1 MNKYFSKFLLIERIK
16 ITKVFN
22 GAIYGIRKIPLIGKH
37 LGDKYYFY
45 DLKEIF
51 NTFIPIFSIIWQ
63 FIKSILTFGF
73 AIIISRTMLKFLFEI
88 SDKSPLFF
96 RENFDLSL
104 GAVLLTCIPFV
115 FYITNMITS
124 SMLTDNGNVFSDLSK
139 NFNFFPDDLAY
150 IFLYLQPFL
159 NFIGRTLGFVIFGKI
174 FANINPIYTF
184 AFSLGLY
191 FYNINI
197 TCFWT
202 KIYEKKEKSFF
213 EDRPFLQIIL
223 ILILD
228 LAISLLVLIIKLDFK
243 VLSLGFFLINLILF
257 PFTVKYFKNFK
268 GYDRIIEKTINVY
281 KIAVKDAK
289 DIQDG
294 VVKIENKDVN
304 KKEKI
309 KGEGFVY
316 LNKLFFKRHKRH
328 LLKPTLIKTGI
339 FFALGI
345 TVFFI
350 LSSLTMKSNEI
361 YKILI
366 YAIPII
372 SYILFKQDI
381 ILMAFYKNC
390 DSSLMYYNFYREDKN
405 LLTMF
410 WLRFISIFKLMA
422 IPMGAMFI
430 IYAGFAIKFLVKTN
444 VNLILP
450 IFYILLNAIFF
461 TVLPLF
467 QYYIIQPFD
476 KEGKQKSV
484 ILALMNMFLYYI
496 FIFGLPALAMKM
508 EEMKFMLIISIFIIG
523 FVGFASFIIYKF
535 APKTFKIKQWKKT
548 SRGLFNFSHPYI
560 EFFLFPLQIWESFCL
575 LDKLKMVEL

>member
-1 MNKYFSKFLLIERIK
+1 MKNMNKYFSKFLLIERIK
-16 ITKVFN
+16 ITKIFN
-22 GAIYGIRKIPLIGKH
+22 GMVYGIRKIPIIGKH
-37 LGDKYYFY
+37 MGDKYYFY
-45 DLKEIF
+45 DLKEIV
-51 NTFIPIFSIIWQ
+51 NTFVPIFSIIWQ

-96 RENFDLSL
+96 RGNFDLSL

-139 NFNFFPDDLAY
+139 NFNFFPNDLAH

-159 NFIGRTLGFVIFGKI
+159 IFIGRTLGFVIFGKI
-174 FANINPIYTF
+174 FANINPLYTF
-184 AFSLGLY
+184 LFSLGIY

-197 TCFWT
+197 TGFWT
-202 KIYEKKEKSFF
+202 KIYEKREKSFF

-243 VLSLGFFLINLILF
+243 VLSLGFFLINLFLF

-268 GYDRIIEKTINVY
+268 GYDKIIEKTINVY

-289 DIQDG
+289 NIQDG
-294 VVKIENKDVN
+294 VVKIENKDIN
-304 KKEKI
+304 KKENI

-316 LNKLFFKRHKRH
+316 LNNLFFKRHKKH
-328 LLKPTLIKTGI
+328 LLKPTLIKSGI
-339 FFALGI
+339 FLILGI
-345 TVFFI
+345 GGFLFA
-350 LSSLTMKSNEI
+350 SSLTMKAKEI

-366 YAIPII
+366 FIIPII
-372 SYILFKQDI
+372 SYILFKQDL
-381 ILMAFYKNC
+381 ILTAFYKNC
-390 DSSLMYYNFYREDKN
+390 DSSLLYYNFYREDKN
-405 LLTMF
+405 LLKMF
-410 WLRFISIFKLMA
+410 WLRFNSIFKLML
-422 IPMGAMFI
+422 IPMGAMFV
-430 IYAGFAIKFLVKTN
+430 IYIGFAIKFFIKTDL
-444 VNLILP
+444 NLLLP

-484 ILALMNMFLYYI
+484 VLVLMNIFLYYI
-496 FIFGLPALAMKM
+496 FIFGLPALATKIG
-508 EEMKFMLIISIFIIG
+508 EIKFMLIISIFMVA
-523 FVGFASFIIYKF
+523 FVGFASFLIYKF
-535 APKTFKIKQWKKT
+535 APKTFKIKQ
-548 SRGLFNFSHPYI
+548 
-560 EFFLFPLQIWESFCL
+560 
-575 LDKLKMVEL
+575 

>member
-1 MNKYFSKFLLIERIK
+1 MSRYFSKFLLIERIK
-16 ITKVFN
+16 ITKVFS
-22 GAIYGIRKIPLIGKH
+22 GMVYGIRKIPIIGKH

-45 DLKEIF
+45 DLKEIV
-51 NTFIPIFSIIWQ
+51 NTFVPIFSIIWQ

-139 NFNFFPDDLAY
+139 NFNFFPNDLAH

-159 NFIGRTLGFVIFGKI
+159 IFIGRTLGFVIFGKI

-184 AFSLGLY
+184 LFSLGIY

-197 TCFWT
+197 TGFWT

-243 VLSLGFFLINLILF
+243 VLSLGFFFINLILF

-268 GYDRIIEKTINVY
+268 GYDKIIEKTINVY

-289 DIQDG
+289 NIQDG
-294 VVKIENKDVN
+294 VVKIENKDIN

-316 LNKLFFKRHKRH
+316 LNKIFFKRHKKH
-328 LLKPTLIKTGI
+328 LLKPTLIKSGI
-339 FFALGI
+339 FLILGI
-345 TVFFI
+345 GGFLFA
-350 LSSLTMKSNEI
+350 SSLTMKAKEI

-366 YAIPII
+366 FIIPII

-390 DSSLMYYNFYREDKN
+390 DSSLLYYNFYREDKN
-405 LLTMF
+405 LLKMF
-410 WLRFISIFKLMA
+410 WLRFNSIFKLMA
-422 IPMGAMFI
+422 IPMGAMFV
-430 IYAGFAIKFLVKTN
+430 IYIGFAIKYLIKTDL
-444 VNLILP
+444 NLSLP

-484 ILALMNMFLYYI
+484 VLVLMNIFLYYI
-496 FIFGLPALAMKM
+496 FIFGLPALATKIG
-508 EEMKFMLIISIFIIG
+508 EIKFMLIISIFMVA
-523 FVGFASFIIYKF
+523 FVGLASFLIYKF
-535 APKTFKIKQWKKT
+535 APKTFKIKQ
-548 SRGLFNFSHPYI
+548 
-560 EFFLFPLQIWESFCL
+560 
-575 LDKLKMVEL
+575 

>member
-1 MNKYFSKFLLIERIK
+1 MSRYFSKFLLIERIK
-16 ITKVFN
+16 ITKIFN
-22 GAIYGIRKIPLIGKH
+22 GMVYGIRKIPLIGKH
-37 LGDKYYFY
+37 LGDRYYFY
-45 DLKEIF
+45 DLKEIV
-51 NTFIPIFSIIWQ
+51 NTFVPIFSIIWQ

-104 GAVLLTCIPFV
+104 GGVLLTCVPFV
-115 FYITNMITS
+115 FYISNMITS

-139 NFNFFPDDLAY
+139 NFNFFPDDLAR

-159 NFIGRTLGFVIFGKI
+159 IFIGRTLGFVIFGKF

-191 FYNINI
+191 FYNINM

-202 KIYEKKEKSFF
+202 KIYEKREKSFF

-268 GYDRIIEKTINVY
+268 GYDKIIEKTINVY

-289 DIQDG
+289 NIQDG
-294 VVKIENKDVN
+294 VVKIENKDIN

-316 LNKLFFKRHKRH
+316 LNKIFFKRHKKH
-328 LLKPTLIKTGI
+328 LLKPTLIKSGI
-339 FFALGI
+339 FLIIGIGGFLFA
-345 TVFFI
+345 
-350 LSSLTMKSNEI
+350 SSLTMKAKEI

-372 SYILFKQDI
+372 SYILFKQDK

-390 DSSLMYYNFYREDKN
+390 DSSLLYYNFYREDKN
-405 LLTMF
+405 LLKMF
-410 WLRFISIFKLMA
+410 WLRFNSIFKLML
-422 IPMGAMFI
+422 IPMGAMFV
-430 IYAGFAIKFLVKTN
+430 IYIGFAIKFLINTDL
-444 VNLILP
+444 NLLLP

-484 ILALMNMFLYYI
+484 VLVLMNIFLYYI
-496 FIFGLPALAMKM
+496 FIFGLPALATKIG
-508 EEMKFMLIISIFIIG
+508 EIKFMLIISIFMVA
-523 FVGFASFIIYKF
+523 FVGLASFLIYKF
-535 APKTFKIKQWKKT
+535 APKTFKIKQ
-548 SRGLFNFSHPYI
+548 
-560 EFFLFPLQIWESFCL
+560 
-575 LDKLKMVEL
+575 

>member
-1 MNKYFSKFLLIERIK
+1 MKIWVIKMSRYFSKFLLIERIK
-16 ITKVFN
+16 ITKIFN
-22 GAIYGIRKIPLIGKH
+22 GMVYGIRKIPIIGKH

-45 DLKEIF
+45 DLKEIV
-51 NTFIPIFSIIWQ
+51 NTFVPIFSIIWQ
-63 FIKSILTFGF
+63 MIKSILTFGF
-73 AIIISRTMLKFLFEI
+73 AIFISRTLLKFLFEI

-96 RENFDLSL
+96 RGNFDLSL
-104 GAVLLTCIPFV
+104 ESVMLTCVPFI
-115 FYITNMITS
+115 FYISNMITS

-139 NFNFFPDDLAY
+139 NFNFFPNDLAH

-159 NFIGRTLGFVIFGKI
+159 IFIGRTLGFVIFGKI

-184 AFSLGLY
+184 LFSLGIY

-197 TCFWT
+197 TGFWT

-243 VLSLGFFLINLILF
+243 VLSLGFFFINLILF

-268 GYDRIIEKTINVY
+268 GYDKIIEKTINVY

-289 DIQDG
+289 NIQDG
-294 VVKIENKDVN
+294 VVKIENKDIN

-316 LNKLFFKRHKRH
+316 LNKIFFKRHKKH
-328 LLKPTLIKTGI
+328 LLKPTLIKSGI
-339 FFALGI
+339 FLILGI
-345 TVFFI
+345 GGFLFA
-350 LSSLTMKSNEI
+350 SSLTMKAKEI

-366 YAIPII
+366 FIIPII

-390 DSSLMYYNFYREDKN
+390 DSSLLYYNFYREDKN
-405 LLTMF
+405 LLKMF
-410 WLRFISIFKLMA
+410 WLRFNSIFKLMA
-422 IPMGAMFI
+422 IPMGAMFV
-430 IYAGFAIKFLVKTN
+430 IYIGFAIKYLIKTDL
-444 VNLILP
+444 NLSLP

-484 ILALMNMFLYYI
+484 VLVLMNIFLYYI
-496 FIFGLPALAMKM
+496 FIFGLPALATKIG
-508 EEMKFMLIISIFIIG
+508 EIKFMLIISIFMVA
-523 FVGFASFIIYKF
+523 FVGLASFLIYKF
-535 APKTFKIKQWKKT
+535 APKTFKIKQ
-548 SRGLFNFSHPYI
+548 
-560 EFFLFPLQIWESFCL
+560 
-575 LDKLKMVEL
+575 

>member
-1 MNKYFSKFLLIERIK
+1 MSRYFSKFLLIERIK

-22 GAIYGIRKIPLIGKH
+22 GMVYGIRKVPLIGKH

-45 DLKEIF
+45 DLKEIV
-51 NTFIPIFSIIWQ
+51 NTFVPIFSIIWQ

-139 NFNFFPDDLAY
+139 NFNFFPNDLAR

-159 NFIGRTLGFVIFGKI
+159 IFIGRTLGFVIFGKI
-174 FANINPIYTF
+174 FVNINPIYTF

-191 FYNINI
+191 FYNINM

-202 KIYEKKEKSFF
+202 KIYEKREKSFF

-243 VLSLGFFLINLILF
+243 VLSLGFFFINIILF

-268 GYDRIIEKTINVY
+268 GYDKIIEKTINVY

-289 DIQDG
+289 NIQDG
-294 VVKIENKDVN
+294 VVKIENKDIN

-316 LNKLFFKRHKRH
+316 LNNLFFKRHKRH

-339 FFALGI
+339 FFVLGI
-345 TVFFI
+345 CGFFL
-350 LSSLTMKSNEI
+350 LSRLTIKGNEV

-372 SYILFKQDI
+372 SYILFKQDK

-390 DSSLMYYNFYREDKN
+390 DSSLLYYNFYREDKN
-405 LLTMF
+405 LLKMF
-410 WLRFISIFKLMA
+410 WLRLNSIFKLML

-430 IYAGFAIKFLVKTN
+430 IYIGFAIKFLIKTDL
-444 VNLILP
+444 NLLLP

-484 ILALMNMFLYYI
+484 VLVLMNMFLYYI
-496 FIFGLPALAMKM
+496 FIFGLPALATKIG
-508 EEMKFMLIISIFIIG
+508 EIKFMLIISIFIIG
-523 FVGFASFIIYKF
+523 FVGLASFLIYKF
-535 APKTFKIKQWKKT
+535 APKTFKIKQ
-548 SRGLFNFSHPYI
+548 
-560 EFFLFPLQIWESFCL
+560 
-575 LDKLKMVEL
+575 

>member
-1 MNKYFSKFLLIERIK
+1 MSRYFSKFLLIERIK
-16 ITKVFN
+16 ITKIFN
-22 GAIYGIRKIPLIGKH
+22 GMVYGIRKVPLIGKH

-45 DLKEIF
+45 DLKEIV
-51 NTFIPIFSIIWQ
+51 NTFVPIFSIIWQ

-104 GAVLLTCIPFV
+104 GAVLLTCTPFV

-139 NFNFFPDDLAY
+139 NFNFFPDDLAH

-159 NFIGRTLGFVIFGKI
+159 IFIGRTLGFVIFGKI

-191 FYNINI
+191 FYNINM

-223 ILILD
+223 IIIID
-228 LAISLLVLIIKLDFK
+228 LLISLLVLIIKLDFK
-243 VLSLGFFLINLILF
+243 VLSLGFFFINLILF

-268 GYDRIIEKTINVY
+268 GYDKIIEKTINVY

-289 DIQDG
+289 NIQDG
-294 VVKIENKDVN
+294 VVKIENKDIN

-316 LNKLFFKRHKRH
+316 LNKIFFKRHKKH
-328 LLKPTLIKTGI
+328 LLKPTLIKSGI
-339 FFALGI
+339 FLILGI
-345 TVFFI
+345 GGFLFV
-350 LSSLTMKSNEI
+350 SSLTMKAKEI

-366 YAIPII
+366 FIIPII
-372 SYILFKQDI
+372 SYILFKQDL

-390 DSSLMYYNFYREDKN
+390 DSSLLYYNFYREDKN
-405 LLTMF
+405 LLKMF
-410 WLRFISIFKLMA
+410 WLRFNSIFKLML
-422 IPMGAMFI
+422 IPMGAMFV
-430 IYAGFAIKFLVKTN
+430 IYIGFAIKFLINTDL
-444 VNLILP
+444 NLLLP

-484 ILALMNMFLYYI
+484 VLVLMNMFLYYI
-496 FIFGLPALAMKM
+496 FIFGLPALATKIG
-508 EEMKFMLIISIFIIG
+508 EIKFMLIISIFMVA
-523 FVGFASFIIYKF
+523 FVGFASFLIYKF
-535 APKTFKIKQWKKT
+535 APKTFKIKQ
-548 SRGLFNFSHPYI
+548 
-560 EFFLFPLQIWESFCL
+560 
-575 LDKLKMVEL
+575 

>member
-1 MNKYFSKFLLIERIK
+1 MSRYFSKFLLIERIK
-16 ITKVFN
+16 ITKIFN
-22 GAIYGIRKIPLIGKH
+22 GMVYGIRKIPVIGKH

-45 DLKEIF
+45 DLKEIV
-51 NTFIPIFSIIWQ
+51 NTFVPIFSIIWQ
-63 FIKSILTFGF
+63 LIKSILTFGF

-104 GAVLLTCIPFV
+104 GSVLLTCIPFV

-139 NFNFFPDDLAY
+139 NFNFFPDDLAR

-159 NFIGRTLGFVIFGKI
+159 IFIGRTLGFVIFGKI

-191 FYNINI
+191 FYNINM

-223 ILILD
+223 IIIID
-228 LAISLLVLIIKLDFK
+228 LLISLLVLIIKLDFK

-268 GYDRIIEKTINVY
+268 GYDKIIEKTINVY

-289 DIQDG
+289 NIQDG
-294 VVKIENKDVN
+294 VVKIENKDIN
-304 KKEKI
+304 KKENI

-316 LNKLFFKRHKRH
+316 LNKIFFKRHKRH

-339 FFALGI
+339 FFVLGI
-345 TVFFI
+345 CGFFL
-350 LSSLTMKSNEI
+350 LSRLTIKGNEV

-372 SYILFKQDI
+372 SYILFKQDK

-390 DSSLMYYNFYREDKN
+390 DSSLLYYNFYREDKN
-405 LLTMF
+405 LLKMF
-410 WLRFISIFKLMA
+410 WLRFNSIFKLMA

-430 IYAGFAIKFLVKTN
+430 IYIGIAIKYLTKTN
-444 VNLILP
+444 YNLSLP

-476 KEGKQKSV
+476 KEGKQKSLV
-484 ILALMNMFLYYI
+484 LVLMNIFLYYI
-496 FIFGLPALAMKM
+496 FILGLPALATKIG
-508 EEMKFMLIISIFIIG
+508 EIKFMLIISIFMVA
-523 FVGFASFIIYKF
+523 FVGLASFLIYKF
-535 APKTFKIKQWKKT
+535 APKTFKIKQ
-548 SRGLFNFSHPYI
+548 
-560 EFFLFPLQIWESFCL
+560 
-575 LDKLKMVEL
+575 

>member
-1 MNKYFSKFLLIERIK
+1 MKIMVIKMNKYFLKFLLIERIK

-22 GAIYGIRKIPLIGKH
+22 GIVYGIRKIPLIGKH

-45 DLKEIF
+45 DLKEII
-51 NTFIPIFSIIWQ
+51 NTFVPIFSIIWQ

-73 AIIISRTMLKFLFEI
+73 AIFISRTMLKFLFEI

-104 GAVLLTCIPFV
+104 GAVLLTCIPFS

-124 SMLTDNGNVFSDLSK
+124 SLLTDNGNAFSDLSK
-139 NFNFFPDDLAY
+139 NFNFFPNDLAY

-159 NFIGRTLGFVIFGKI
+159 IFIGRTLGFVIFGKI

-184 AFSLGLY
+184 LFSLGIY

-197 TCFWT
+197 TGFWT
-202 KIYEKKEKSFF
+202 KIYEKREKPFF

-243 VLSLGFFLINLILF
+243 VLSLGYFFINLILC
-257 PFTVKYFKNFK
+257 PFVVKYFKNFK
-268 GYDRIIEKTINVY
+268 GYDKIIEKTIRVY
-281 KIAVKDAK
+281 KLAVEDSKDV
-289 DIQDG
+289 QNN
-294 VVKIENKDVN
+294 VVKIKNKDIN
-304 KKEKI
+304 KNEKI

-328 LLKPTLIKTGI
+328 LLKPTLIKSGI

-345 TVFFI
+345 GGFFI
-350 LSSLTMKSNEI
+350 LSSLTMKANEL

-372 SYILFKQDI
+372 SYILFKQDL

-390 DSSLMYYNFYREDKN
+390 DSSLLYYNFYREDKN
-405 LLTMF
+405 LLKMF
-410 WLRFISIFKLMA
+410 WLRFNSIFKLMS

-430 IYAGFAIKFLVKTN
+430 IYIGFAIKFLTKTDL
-444 VNLILP
+444 NLTLP

-484 ILALMNMFLYYI
+484 VLVLMNMFLYYI
-496 FIFGLPALAMKM
+496 FIFGLPALATKIG
-508 EEMKFMLIISIFIIG
+508 EIKFMLIISIFIIA
-523 FVGFASFIIYKF
+523 FVGLASFLIYKF
-535 APKTFKIKQWKKT
+535 APKTFKIKQ
-548 SRGLFNFSHPYI
+548 
-560 EFFLFPLQIWESFCL
+560 
-575 LDKLKMVEL
+575 

>member
-1 MNKYFSKFLLIERIK
+1 MSRYFSKFLLIERIK
-16 ITKVFN
+16 ITKIFN
-22 GAIYGIRKIPLIGKH
+22 GMVYGIRKIPIIGKH
-37 LGDKYYFY
+37 MGDKYYFY
-45 DLKEIF
+45 DLKEIV
-51 NTFIPIFSIIWQ
+51 NTFVPIFSIIWQ

-139 NFNFFPDDLAY
+139 NFNFFPDDLAR

-159 NFIGRTLGFVIFGKI
+159 IFIGRTLGFVIFGKI

-191 FYNINI
+191 FYNINM

-202 KIYEKKEKSFF
+202 KIYEKREKSFF

-223 ILILD
+223 ILIID
-228 LAISLLVLIIKLDFK
+228 LLISLLVLIIKLDFK
-243 VLSLGFFLINLILF
+243 ILSLGFLLINFILF

-268 GYDRIIEKTINVY
+268 GYDKIIEKTINVY

-294 VVKIENKDVN
+294 VVKIENKDIN

-316 LNKLFFKRHKRH
+316 LNNLFFKRHKKH
-328 LLKPTLIKTGI
+328 LLKPTLIKSGI
-339 FFALGI
+339 FLILGI
-345 TVFFI
+345 GGFLFA
-350 LSSLTMKSNEI
+350 SSLTIKAKEI

-366 YAIPII
+366 FIIPII

-390 DSSLMYYNFYREDKN
+390 DSSLLYYNFYREDKN
-405 LLTMF
+405 LLKMF
-410 WLRFISIFKLMA
+410 WLRLNSIFKLML
-422 IPMGAMFI
+422 IPMGAMFV
-430 IYAGFAIKFLVKTN
+430 IYIGFAIKFLIKTDL
-444 VNLILP
+444 NLLLP

-484 ILALMNMFLYYI
+484 VLVLMNIFLYYI
-496 FIFGLPALAMKM
+496 FIFGLPALATKIG
-508 EEMKFMLIISIFIIG
+508 EIKFMLIISIFMVA
-523 FVGFASFIIYKF
+523 FVGLASFLIYKF
-535 APKTFKIKQWKKT
+535 APKTFKIKQ
-548 SRGLFNFSHPYI
+548 
-560 EFFLFPLQIWESFCL
+560 
-575 LDKLKMVEL
+575 

>member
-1 MNKYFSKFLLIERIK
+1 MSRYFSKFLLIERIK
-16 ITKVFN
+16 ITKIFN
-22 GAIYGIRKIPLIGKH
+22 GMVYGIRKIPIIGKH

-45 DLKEIF
+45 DLKEIV
-51 NTFIPIFSIIWQ
+51 NTFVPIFSIIWQ

-115 FYITNMITS
+115 FYISNMITS

-139 NFNFFPDDLAY
+139 NFNFFPNDLAH

-159 NFIGRTLGFVIFGKI
+159 IFIGRTLGFVIFGKI

-184 AFSLGLY
+184 LFSLGIY
-191 FYNINI
+191 FYNINM

-202 KIYEKKEKSFF
+202 KIYEKKEKLFF
-213 EDRPFLQIIL
+213 EDRAFLQIIL

-228 LAISLLVLIIKLDFK
+228 LLISLIALVIKFDFK
-243 VLSLGFFLINLILF
+243 ILSLGFFLINLILF

-268 GYDRIIEKTINVY
+268 GYDKIIEKTINVY

-289 DIQDG
+289 NIQDG
-294 VVKIENKDVN
+294 VVKIENKDIN

-316 LNKLFFKRHKRH
+316 LNNLFFKRHKKH
-328 LLKPTLIKTGI
+328 LLKPTLIKSGI
-339 FFALGI
+339 FLILGI
-345 TVFFI
+345 GGFLFA
-350 LSSLTMKSNEI
+350 SSLIIKAKEV
-361 YKILI
+361 YKISI
-366 YAIPII
+366 FIIPII
-372 SYILFKQDI
+372 SYILFKQDL

-390 DSSLMYYNFYREDKN
+390 DSSLLYYNFYREDKN
-405 LLTMF
+405 LLKMF
-410 WLRFISIFKLMA
+410 WLRFNSIFKLMA
-422 IPMGAMFI
+422 IPMGAMFV
-430 IYAGFAIKFLVKTN
+430 IYIGFAIKYLIKTDL
-444 VNLILP
+444 NLSLP

-484 ILALMNMFLYYI
+484 VLVLMNIFLYYI
-496 FIFGLPALAMKM
+496 FIFGLPALATKIG
-508 EEMKFMLIISIFIIG
+508 EIKFMLIISIFMVF
-523 FVGFASFIIYKF
+523 FVGLASFLIYKF
-535 APKTFKIKQWKKT
+535 APKTFKIKQ
-548 SRGLFNFSHPYI
+548 
-560 EFFLFPLQIWESFCL
+560 
-575 LDKLKMVEL
+575 

>member
-1 MNKYFSKFLLIERIK
+1 MSRYFSKFLLIERIK
-16 ITKVFN
+16 ITKIFN
-22 GAIYGIRKIPLIGKH
+22 GMVYGIRKIPLIGKG

-45 DLKEIF
+45 DLKEIV
-51 NTFIPIFSIIWQ
+51 NTFVPIFSIIWQ

-104 GAVLLTCIPFV
+104 GAVLLTCTPFV

-139 NFNFFPDDLAY
+139 NFNFFPNDLAH

-159 NFIGRTLGFVIFGKI
+159 IFLGRTLGFVIFGKI
-174 FANINPIYTF
+174 FANINPLYTF
-184 AFSLGLY
+184 LFSLGIY

-197 TCFWT
+197 TGFWT
-202 KIYEKKEKSFF
+202 KIYEKREKSFF

-243 VLSLGFFLINLILF
+243 VLSLGYFFINLILF
-257 PFTVKYFKNFK
+257 PFVVKYFKNFK
-268 GYDRIIEKTINVY
+268 GYDKIIEKTINVY
-281 KIAVKDAK
+281 KLAVENSKDM
-289 DIQDG
+289 QEN
-294 VVKIENKDVN
+294 VVKIKNKDIN
-304 KKEKI
+304 KNEKI
-309 KGEGFVY
+309 NGEGFVY
-316 LNKLFFKRHKRH
+316 LNNLFFKRHKRH

-339 FFALGI
+339 FFVLGI
-345 TVFFI
+345 CGFFL
-350 LSSLTMKSNEI
+350 LSRLTIKGNEGNEV

-372 SYILFKQDI
+372 SYILFKQDK

-390 DSSLMYYNFYREDKN
+390 DSSLLYYNFYREDKN
-405 LLTMF
+405 LLKMF
-410 WLRFISIFKLMA
+410 WLRFNSVFKLMS

-430 IYAGFAIKFLVKTN
+430 IYIGFATKFLTKTDL
-444 VNLILP
+444 NLSLP
-450 IFYILLNAIFF
+450 IYYIVLNAMFF
-461 TVLPLF
+461 TILPLF

-484 ILALMNMFLYYI
+484 VLVLMNMFLYYI
-496 FIFGLPALAMKM
+496 FIFGLPALATKIG
-508 EEMKFMLIISIFIIG
+508 EIKFMLIISIFILV
-523 FVGFASFIIYKF
+523 FVGLASFLIYKF
-535 APKTFKIKQWKKT
+535 APKTFKIKQ
-548 SRGLFNFSHPYI
+548 
-560 EFFLFPLQIWESFCL
+560 
-575 LDKLKMVEL
+575 

>member
-1 MNKYFSKFLLIERIK
+1 MMSRYFSKFLLIERIK
-16 ITKVFN
+16 ITKLFN
-22 GAIYGIRKIPLIGKH
+22 GIVYGIRKIPLIGKG

-139 NFNFFPDDLAY
+139 NFNFFPNDLAR

-159 NFIGRTLGFVIFGKI
+159 IFIGRTLGFVIFGKI
-174 FANINPIYTF
+174 FANINPLYTF
-184 AFSLGLY
+184 LFSLGIY

-197 TCFWT
+197 TGFWT
-202 KIYEKKEKSFF
+202 KIYEKREKSFF

-243 VLSLGFFLINLILF
+243 VLSLVFFFINLILF
-257 PFTVKYFKNFK
+257 PFVVKYFKNFK
-268 GYDRIIEKTINVY
+268 GYDKIIEKTINVY

-289 DIQDG
+289 NIQDG
-294 VVKIENKDVN
+294 VVKIENKDIN

-316 LNKLFFKRHKRH
+316 LNKIFFKRHKKH
-328 LLKPTLIKTGI
+328 LLKPTLIKSGI
-339 FFALGI
+339 FLILGI
-345 TVFFI
+345 GGFF
-350 LSSLTMKSNEI
+350 LVSSLTIKANEV

-372 SYILFKQDI
+372 SYILFKQDK

-390 DSSLMYYNFYREDKN
+390 DSSLLYYNFYREDKN
-405 LLTMF
+405 LLKMF
-410 WLRFISIFKLMA
+410 WLRFNSVFKLMS
-422 IPMGAMFI
+422 IPMGAMFT
-430 IYAGFAIKFLVKTN
+430 IYIGFAIKFLIKTDL
-444 VNLILP
+444 NLLLP

-484 ILALMNMFLYYI
+484 VLVLMNMFLYYI
-496 FIFGLPALAMKM
+496 FIFGLPALATKIG
-508 EEMKFMLIISIFIIG
+508 EIKFMLIISIFMIG
-523 FVGFASFIIYKF
+523 FVGLASFLIYKF
-535 APKTFKIKQWKKT
+535 APKTFKIK
-548 SRGLFNFSHPYI
+548 R
-560 EFFLFPLQIWESFCL
+560 
-575 LDKLKMVEL
+575 

>member
-1 MNKYFSKFLLIERIK
+1 MSRYFSKFLLIERIK
-16 ITKVFN
+16 ITKIFN
-22 GAIYGIRKIPLIGKH
+22 GMVYGIRKIPIIGKH

-45 DLKEIF
+45 DLKEIV
-51 NTFIPIFSIIWQ
+51 NTFVPIFSIIWQ

-115 FYITNMITS
+115 FYISNMITS

-139 NFNFFPDDLAY
+139 NFNFFPNDLAH

-159 NFIGRTLGFVIFGKI
+159 IFIGRTLGFVIFGKI

-184 AFSLGLY
+184 LFSLGIY
-191 FYNINI
+191 FYNINM

-202 KIYEKKEKSFF
+202 KIYEKKEKLFF
-213 EDRPFLQIIL
+213 EDRAFLQIIL

-228 LAISLLVLIIKLDFK
+228 LLISLIALVIKFDFK
-243 VLSLGFFLINLILF
+243 ILSLGFFLINLILF

-268 GYDRIIEKTINVY
+268 GYDKIIEKTINVY
-281 KIAVKDAK
+281 KIVVKDAK
-289 DIQDG
+289 NIQDG
-294 VVKIENKDVN
+294 VVKIENKDIN

-316 LNKLFFKRHKRH
+316 LNNLFFKRHKKH
-328 LLKPTLIKTGI
+328 LLKPTLIKSGI
-339 FFALGI
+339 FLILGI
-345 TVFFI
+345 GGFLFA
-350 LSSLTMKSNEI
+350 SSLTMKAKEV

-366 YAIPII
+366 FIIPII

-390 DSSLMYYNFYREDKN
+390 DSSLLYYNFYREDKN
-405 LLTMF
+405 LLKMF
-410 WLRFISIFKLMA
+410 WLRFASIFKLML
-422 IPMGAMFI
+422 IPMGAMFT
-430 IYAGFAIKFLVKTN
+430 IYIGFAIKFLIKTDL
-444 VNLILP
+444 NLLLP

-484 ILALMNMFLYYI
+484 VLVLMNMFLYYI
-496 FIFGLPALAMKM
+496 FIFGLPALTTKIG
-508 EEMKFMLIISIFIIG
+508 EIKFMLIISIFMVA
-523 FVGFASFIIYKF
+523 FVGLASFLIYKF
-535 APKTFKIKQWKKT
+535 APKTFKIKQ
-548 SRGLFNFSHPYI
+548 
-560 EFFLFPLQIWESFCL
+560 
-575 LDKLKMVEL
+575 

>member
-1 MNKYFSKFLLIERIK
+1 MSRYFSKFLLIERIK
-16 ITKVFN
+16 ITKIFN
-22 GAIYGIRKIPLIGKH
+22 GMVYGIRKIPLIGKH

-45 DLKEIF
+45 DFKEIV
-51 NTFIPIFSIIWQ
+51 NTFVPIFSIIWQ

-73 AIIISRTMLKFLFEI
+73 AIFISRTLLKFLFEI

-96 RENFDLSL
+96 RGNFDLSL
-104 GAVLLTCIPFV
+104 GAVFLTCIPFV

-139 NFNFFPDDLAY
+139 NFNFFPDDLAR

-159 NFIGRTLGFVIFGKI
+159 IFIGRTLGFVIFGKI

-191 FYNINI
+191 FYNINM

-202 KIYEKKEKSFF
+202 KIYEKREKSFF

-243 VLSLGFFLINLILF
+243 VLSLGFFFINIILF

-268 GYDRIIEKTINVY
+268 GYDKIIEKTINVY

-289 DIQDG
+289 NIQDG
-294 VVKIENKDVN
+294 VVKIENKDIN
-304 KKEKI
+304 KNEKI
-309 KGEGFVY
+309 NGEGFVY
-316 LNKLFFKRHKRH
+316 LNNLFFKRHKRH

-339 FFALGI
+339 FFVLGI
-345 TVFFI
+345 CGFFL
-350 LSSLTMKSNEI
+350 LSRLTIKGNEGNEV

-372 SYILFKQDI
+372 SYILFKQDK

-390 DSSLMYYNFYREDKN
+390 DSSLLYYNFYREDKN
-405 LLTMF
+405 LLKMF
-410 WLRFISIFKLMA
+410 WLRFNSVFKLMS

-430 IYAGFAIKFLVKTN
+430 IYIGFATKFLTKTDL
-444 VNLILP
+444 NLSLP
-450 IFYILLNAIFF
+450 IYYIVLNAMFF
-461 TVLPLF
+461 TILPLF

-484 ILALMNMFLYYI
+484 VLVLMNMFLYYI
-496 FIFGLPALAMKM
+496 FIFGLPALATKIG
-508 EEMKFMLIISIFIIG
+508 EIKFMLIISIFILV
-523 FVGFASFIIYKF
+523 FVGLASFLIYKF
-535 APKTFKIKQWKKT
+535 APKTFKIKQ
-548 SRGLFNFSHPYI
+548 
-560 EFFLFPLQIWESFCL
+560 
-575 LDKLKMVEL
+575 

>member
-1 MNKYFSKFLLIERIK
+1 MSRYFSKFLLIERIK

-22 GAIYGIRKIPLIGKH
+22 GMVYGIRKIPIIGKH

-63 FIKSILTFGF
+63 IIKSILAFGF
-73 AIIISRTMLKFLFEI
+73 AIFISRTFLKLLFDI

-96 RENFDLSL
+96 RGNFDLSL
-104 GAVLLTCIPFV
+104 GAVLLTCTPFV

-124 SMLTDNGNVFSDLSK
+124 SMLTDNGNVFSELSK
-139 NFNFFPDDLAY
+139 NFNFFPNDLAY

-159 NFIGRTLGFVIFGKI
+159 IFIGRTLGFVIFGKI

-184 AFSLGLY
+184 LFSLGIY

-197 TCFWT
+197 TGFWT
-202 KIYEKKEKSFF
+202 KIYEKREKSFF

-257 PFTVKYFKNFK
+257 PFTVKYFKNFN
-268 GYDRIIEKTINVY
+268 GYDKIIEKTINVY
-281 KIAVKDAK
+281 KIAVNDAK
-289 DIQDG
+289 NIQDG
-294 VVKIENKDVN
+294 VVKIENKDIN

-316 LNKLFFKRHKRH
+316 LNNLFFKRHKKH
-328 LLKPTLIKTGI
+328 LLKPTLIKSGI
-339 FFALGI
+339 FLILGI
-345 TVFFI
+345 GGFLFV
-350 LSSLTMKSNEI
+350 SSLTMKAKEI

-366 YAIPII
+366 FIIPII
-372 SYILFKQDI
+372 SYILFKQDL

-390 DSSLMYYNFYREDKN
+390 DSSLLYYNFYREDKN
-405 LLTMF
+405 LLKMF
-410 WLRFISIFKLMA
+410 WLRFNSIFKLML
-422 IPMGAMFI
+422 IPMGAMFV
-430 IYAGFAIKFLVKTN
+430 IYIGFAIKFLINTDL
-444 VNLILP
+444 NLLLP

-484 ILALMNMFLYYI
+484 VLVLMNIFLYYI
-496 FIFGLPALAMKM
+496 FIFGLPALATKIG
-508 EEMKFMLIISIFIIG
+508 EIKFMLIISIFMVA
-523 FVGFASFIIYKF
+523 FVGLASFLIYKF
-535 APKTFKIKQWKKT
+535 APKTFKIKQ
-548 SRGLFNFSHPYI
+548 
-560 EFFLFPLQIWESFCL
+560 
-575 LDKLKMVEL
+575 

>member
-1 MNKYFSKFLLIERIK
+1 MKIWVIMMSKYLSKFLLIERIK

-22 GAIYGIRKIPLIGKH
+22 GMVYGIRKIPLIGKH

-45 DLKEIF
+45 DLKEII
-51 NTFIPIFSIIWQ
+51 NTFVPIFSIIWQ

-73 AIIISRTMLKFLFEI
+73 SLLISRTVLKFLFEI
-88 SDKSPLFF
+88 TNKSPLFF

-104 GAVLLTCIPFV
+104 GAVMLTCVPFI
-115 FYITNMITS
+115 FYISNMIS
-124 SMLTDNGNVFSDLSK
+124 SSSLTENGNSFSDLSK
-139 NFNFFPDDLAY
+139 NFNFYPNDLAH
-150 IFLYLQPFL
+150 IFLYLEPFL
-159 NFIGRTLGFVIFGKI
+159 IFIGRTLGFVIFGKI

-191 FYNINI
+191 FYNINM

-202 KIYEKKEKSFF
+202 KIYEKREKSFF

-243 VLSLGFFLINLILF
+243 VLSLGFFFINIILF

-268 GYDRIIEKTINVY
+268 GYDKIIEKTINVY

-289 DIQDG
+289 NIQDG
-294 VVKIENKDVN
+294 VVKIENKDIN
-304 KKEKI
+304 KNEKI
-309 KGEGFVY
+309 NGEGFVY
-316 LNKLFFKRHKRH
+316 LNNLFFKRHKRH

-339 FFALGI
+339 FFVLGI
-345 TVFFI
+345 CGFFL
-350 LSSLTMKSNEI
+350 LSRLTIKGNEGNEV

-372 SYILFKQDI
+372 SYILFKQDK

-390 DSSLMYYNFYREDKN
+390 DSSLLYYNFYREDKN
-405 LLTMF
+405 LLKMF
-410 WLRFISIFKLMA
+410 WLRFNSVFKLMS

-430 IYAGFAIKFLVKTN
+430 IYIGFATKFLTKTDL
-444 VNLILP
+444 NLSLP
-450 IFYILLNAIFF
+450 IFYIVLNAIFF
-461 TVLPLF
+461 TILPLF

-484 ILALMNMFLYYI
+484 VLVLMNMFLYYI
-496 FIFGLPALAMKM
+496 FVFGLPALAIKIG
-508 EEMKFMLIISIFIIG
+508 EIKFMLIISIFMVL
-523 FVGFASFIIYKF
+523 FVGLASFLIYKF
-535 APKTFKIKQWKKT
+535 ASKTFKIKQ
-548 SRGLFNFSHPYI
+548 
-560 EFFLFPLQIWESFCL
+560 
-575 LDKLKMVEL
+575 

>member
-1 MNKYFSKFLLIERIK
+1 MSRYFSKFLLIERIK
-16 ITKVFN
+16 ITKIFN
-22 GAIYGIRKIPLIGKH
+22 GMVYGIRKIPLIGKH
-37 LGDKYYFY
+37 LGDRYYFY
-45 DLKEIF
+45 DLKEIV
-51 NTFIPIFSIIWQ
+51 NTFVPIFSIIWQ

-104 GAVLLTCIPFV
+104 GGVLLTCVPFV
-115 FYITNMITS
+115 FYISNMITS

-139 NFNFFPDDLAY
+139 NFNFFPDDLAR

-159 NFIGRTLGFVIFGKI
+159 IFIGRTLGFVIFGKF

-184 AFSLGLY
+184 LFSLGIY

-197 TCFWT
+197 TGFWT

-223 ILILD
+223 IIIID
-228 LAISLLVLIIKLDFK
+228 LLISLLVLIIKLDFK
-243 VLSLGFFLINLILF
+243 VLSLGFFFINLILF

-268 GYDRIIEKTINVY
+268 GYDKIIEKTINVY

-289 DIQDG
+289 NIQDG
-294 VVKIENKDVN
+294 VVKIENKDIN

-309 KGEGFVY
+309 KGEGFDY
-316 LNKLFFKRHKRH
+316 LNKLFFKRHKKH
-328 LLKPTLIKTGI
+328 LLKPTLIKSGI
-339 FFALGI
+339 FLILGI
-345 TVFFI
+345 GGFLFV
-350 LSSLTMKSNEI
+350 SSLTMKAKEI

-366 YAIPII
+366 FIIPII
-372 SYILFKQDI
+372 SYILFKQDL

-390 DSSLMYYNFYREDKN
+390 DSSLLYYNFYREDKN
-405 LLTMF
+405 LLKMF
-410 WLRFISIFKLMA
+410 WLRLNSIFKLML
-422 IPMGAMFI
+422 IPMGAMFT
-430 IYAGFAIKFLVKTN
+430 IYIGFAIKYLTKTDL
-444 VNLILP
+444 NLLLP

-484 ILALMNMFLYYI
+484 VLVLMNIFLYYI
-496 FIFGLPALAMKM
+496 FIFGLPALATKIG
-508 EEMKFMLIISIFIIG
+508 EIKFMLIISIFMVA
-523 FVGFASFIIYKF
+523 FVGLASFLIYKF
-535 APKTFKIKQWKKT
+535 APKTFKIKQ
-548 SRGLFNFSHPYI
+548 
-560 EFFLFPLQIWESFCL
+560 
-575 LDKLKMVEL
+575 

>member
-1 MNKYFSKFLLIERIK
+1 MMKIWVIKMSRYFSKFLLIERIK

-22 GAIYGIRKIPLIGKH
+22 GMVYGIRKIPIIGKH

-45 DLKEIF
+45 DLKEIV
-51 NTFIPIFSIIWQ
+51 NTFVPIFSIIWQ

-139 NFNFFPDDLAY
+139 NFNFFPNDLAH

-159 NFIGRTLGFVIFGKI
+159 IFIGRTLGFVIFGKI

-184 AFSLGLY
+184 LFSLGIY

-197 TCFWT
+197 TGFWT
-202 KIYEKKEKSFF
+202 KIYEKREKSFF

-228 LAISLLVLIIKLDFK
+228 LLISLIALVIKFDFK
-243 VLSLGFFLINLILF
+243 ILSLGFFFINLSLF
-257 PFTVKYFKNFK
+257 PFAVKYFKNFK
-268 GYDRIIEKTINVY
+268 GYDKIIEKTINVY

-289 DIQDG
+289 NIQDG
-294 VVKIENKDVN
+294 VVKIENKDIN
-304 KKEKI
+304 KKENI

-316 LNKLFFKRHKRH
+316 LNKIFFKRHKRH
-328 LLKPTLIKTGI
+328 LLKPTLIKSGI
-339 FFALGI
+339 FLIIGIGGFLFA
-345 TVFFI
+345 
-350 LSSLTMKSNEI
+350 SSLTMKAKEI

-366 YAIPII
+366 FIIPII

-390 DSSLMYYNFYREDKN
+390 DSSLLYYNFYREDKN
-405 LLTMF
+405 LLKMF
-410 WLRFISIFKLMA
+410 WLRLNSIFKLML
-422 IPMGAMFI
+422 IPMGAMFV
-430 IYAGFAIKFLVKTN
+430 IYIGFAIKFLIKTDL
-444 VNLILP
+444 NLLLP

-484 ILALMNMFLYYI
+484 VLVLMNIFLYYI
-496 FIFGLPALAMKM
+496 FIFGLPALATKIG
-508 EEMKFMLIISIFIIG
+508 EIKFMLIISIFMVA
-523 FVGFASFIIYKF
+523 FVGLASFLIYKF
-535 APKTFKIKQWKKT
+535 APKTFKIKQ
-548 SRGLFNFSHPYI
+548 
-560 EFFLFPLQIWESFCL
+560 
-575 LDKLKMVEL
+575 

>member
-1 MNKYFSKFLLIERIK
+1 MSRYFSKFLLIERIK
-16 ITKVFN
+16 ITKIFN
-22 GAIYGIRKIPLIGKH
+22 GMVYGIRKIPIIGKH

-45 DLKEIF
+45 DLKEIV
-51 NTFIPIFSIIWQ
+51 NTFVPIFSIIWQ

-88 SDKSPLFF
+88 SDKSSLFF

-115 FYITNMITS
+115 FYISNMITS

-139 NFNFFPDDLAY
+139 NFNFFPNDLAH

-159 NFIGRTLGFVIFGKI
+159 IFIGRTLGFVIFGKI

-184 AFSLGLY
+184 LFSLGIY

-197 TCFWT
+197 TGFWT
-202 KIYEKKEKSFF
+202 KIYEKREKSFF

-223 ILILD
+223 IIIID
-228 LAISLLVLIIKLDFK
+228 LLISLLVLIIKLDFK
-243 VLSLGFFLINLILF
+243 VLSLGFFFINLILF

-268 GYDRIIEKTINVY
+268 GYDKIIEKTINVY

-289 DIQDG
+289 NIQDG
-294 VVKIENKDVN
+294 VVKIENKDIN

-316 LNKLFFKRHKRH
+316 LNNLFFKRHKKH
-328 LLKPTLIKTGI
+328 LLKPTLIKSGI
-339 FFALGI
+339 FLILGI
-345 TVFFI
+345 GGFLFA
-350 LSSLTMKSNEI
+350 SSLTMKAKEI

-366 YAIPII
+366 FIIPII

-390 DSSLMYYNFYREDKN
+390 DSSLLYYNFYREDKN
-405 LLTMF
+405 LLKMF
-410 WLRFISIFKLMA
+410 WLRFNSVFKLMS

-430 IYAGFAIKFLVKTN
+430 IYIGFATKFLTKTDL
-444 VNLILP
+444 NLTLP
-450 IFYILLNAIFF
+450 IYYILLNAIFF

-484 ILALMNMFLYYI
+484 VLVLMNMFLYYI
-496 FIFGLPALAMKM
+496 FIFGLPALATKIG
-508 EEMKFMLIISIFIIG
+508 EIKFMLIISIFILV
-523 FVGFASFIIYKF
+523 FVGLASFLIYKF
-535 APKTFKIKQWKKT
+535 APKTFKIKQ
-548 SRGLFNFSHPYI
+548 
-560 EFFLFPLQIWESFCL
+560 
-575 LDKLKMVEL
+575 

>member
-1 MNKYFSKFLLIERIK
+1 MNRYFSKFLLIERIK

-22 GAIYGIRKIPLIGKH
+22 GMIYGIRKIPLIGKH

-268 GYDRIIEKTINVY
+268 GYDKIIEKTINVY

-328 LLKPTLIKTGI
+328 LLKPTLIKTAI

-410 WLRFISIFKLMA
+410 WLRFISIFKLMT

-430 IYAGFAIKFLVKTN
+430 IYAGFAIKSLVKTN

-461 TVLPLF
+461 TILPLF

-535 APKTFKIKQWKKT
+535 APKTFKIKQ
-548 SRGLFNFSHPYI
+548 
-560 EFFLFPLQIWESFCL
+560 
-575 LDKLKMVEL
+575 

>member
-1 MNKYFSKFLLIERIK
+1 MSRYFSKFLLIERIK
-16 ITKVFN
+16 ITKIFN
-22 GAIYGIRKIPLIGKH
+22 GMVYGIRKIPIIGKH

-45 DLKEIF
+45 DLKEIV
-51 NTFIPIFSIIWQ
+51 NTFVPIFSIIWQ

-104 GAVLLTCIPFV
+104 GAVLLTCTPFV

-139 NFNFFPDDLAY
+139 NFNFFPDDLAH

-159 NFIGRTLGFVIFGKI
+159 IFIGRTLGFVIFGKI

-191 FYNINI
+191 FYNINM
-197 TCFWT
+197 TRFWT

-268 GYDRIIEKTINVY
+268 GYDKIIEKTINVY

-294 VVKIENKDVN
+294 VVKIENKDIN

-316 LNKLFFKRHKRH
+316 LNNLFFKRHKKY
-328 LLKPTLIKTGI
+328 LLKPTLIKSGI
-339 FFALGI
+339 FLILGI
-345 TVFFI
+345 GGFLFA
-350 LSSLTMKSNEI
+350 SSLTIKAKEI

-366 YAIPII
+366 FIIPII

-390 DSSLMYYNFYREDKN
+390 DSSLLYYNFYREDKN
-405 LLTMF
+405 LLKMF
-410 WLRFISIFKLMA
+410 WLRFNSVFKLMS

-430 IYAGFAIKFLVKTN
+430 IYIGFAIKFLINTDL
-444 VNLILP
+444 NLLLP

-461 TVLPLF
+461 TILPLF

-476 KEGKQKSV
+476 KEGKQKSYV
-484 ILALMNMFLYYI
+484 LVLMNMFLYYI
-496 FIFGLPALAMKM
+496 FIFGLPALATKIG
-508 EEMKFMLIISIFIIG
+508 EIKFMLIISIFMVA
-523 FVGFASFIIYKF
+523 FVGLASFLIYKF
-535 APKTFKIKQWKKT
+535 APKTFKIKQ
-548 SRGLFNFSHPYI
+548 
-560 EFFLFPLQIWESFCL
+560 
-575 LDKLKMVEL
+575 

>member
-1 MNKYFSKFLLIERIK
+1 MMKIWVINMSRYFSKFLLIERIK
-16 ITKVFN
+16 ITKIFN
-22 GAIYGIRKIPLIGKH
+22 GMVYGIRKIPIIGKH

-45 DLKEIF
+45 DLKEIV
-51 NTFIPIFSIIWQ
+51 NTFVPIFSIIWQ

-104 GAVLLTCIPFV
+104 GAVFLTCIPFV

-139 NFNFFPDDLAY
+139 NFNFFPDDLAR

-159 NFIGRTLGFVIFGKI
+159 IFIGRTLGFVIFGKI

-184 AFSLGLY
+184 LFSLGIY

-197 TCFWT
+197 TGFWT

-268 GYDRIIEKTINVY
+268 GYDKIIEKTINVY
-281 KIAVKDAK
+281 KIAVNDAK
-289 DIQDG
+289 NIQDG
-294 VVKIENKDVN
+294 VVKIENKDIN

-309 KGEGFVY
+309 KGEGFDY

-339 FFALGI
+339 FFVLGI
-345 TVFFI
+345 CGFFL
-350 LSSLTMKSNEI
+350 LSRLTIKGNEV

-372 SYILFKQDI
+372 SYILFKQDK

-390 DSSLMYYNFYREDKN
+390 DSSLLYYNFYREDKN
-405 LLTMF
+405 LLKMF
-410 WLRFISIFKLMA
+410 WLRFNSVFKLMS

-430 IYAGFAIKFLVKTN
+430 IYIGFATKFLTKTDL
-444 VNLILP
+444 NLTLP
-450 IFYILLNAIFF
+450 IFYIVLNAIFF

-484 ILALMNMFLYYI
+484 VLVLMNIFLYYI
-496 FIFGLPALAMKM
+496 FIFGLPALATKIG
-508 EEMKFMLIISIFIIG
+508 EIKFMLIISIFMVF
-523 FVGFASFIIYKF
+523 FVGLASFLIYKF
-535 APKTFKIKQWKKT
+535 APKTFKIKQ
-548 SRGLFNFSHPYI
+548 
-560 EFFLFPLQIWESFCL
+560 
-575 LDKLKMVEL
+575 